1 MIAAELHAKN
11 GNRVRA
17 LEVYRRYVG
26 YFAQPVEINL
36 ETRNKIAEILK
47 VQNDRQAYLNELE
60 KIVSIDASAGSD
72 RTPRTRYLAAKAAL
86 VLAEESYDAFVAVKL
101 VKPLEVNLRKKRE
114 LMKAATQKFNQ
125 LVDYEIGETTAAA
138 TFYLA
143 EIYAHFSKAL
153 MTSERPV
160 LTFDYHRVK
169 PGETLSTIAKRY
181 DSDVR
186 RIARANNLNKSNFI
200 VAGKK
205 LKIPRGLY
213 PLELEQYELAI
224 EEQAYPFEEKAI
236 KVHQSNLALIT
247 KGVYNDWID
256 KSLQKLAE
264 FVPVRYDKQEETSGI
279 ISSLET
285 YIFEID
291 RPIPSVPQAF
301 ESLEPAQVEEPGP
314 ATDAEAVESLQVEKP
329 VSAEEPEQI
338 EQSFGVREHNQNLGQ
353 APEPAQEGFRGGP

>member
-1 MIAAELHAKN
+1 
-11 GNRVRA
+11 
-17 LEVYRRYVG
+17 
-26 YFAQPVEINL
+26 
-36 ETRNKIAEILK
+36 
-47 VQNDRQAYLNELE
+47 
-60 KIVSIDASAGSD
+60 
-72 RTPRTRYLAAKAAL
+72 
-86 VLAEESYDAFVAVKL
+86 VAVRL

-125 LVDYEIGETTAAA
+125 LIDYEIGEFTAAA

-169 PGETLSTIAKRY
+169 PGETLSAIAKRY

-236 KVHQSNLALIT
+236 DIHESNLKLISR
-247 KGVYNDWID
+247 GVYNVWID

-264 FVPVRYDKQEETSGI
+264 FVPARYDKPEETSGI
-279 ISSLET
+279 VSSLET
-285 YIFEID
+285 YIFEIE
-291 RPIPSVPQAF
+291 RPAPPAS
-301 ESLEPAQVEEPGP
+301 ESAEPLQVEETGSVTEFEPKAP
-314 ATDAEAVESLQVEKP
+314 VQVEESVSVTESEPEEPEQVKEP
-329 VSAEEPEQI
+329 VSVTEFEPEEPEQI
-338 EQSFGVREHNQNLGQ
+338 KEPVQAEQPVQTLQQVGAHKQTQR
-353 APEPAQEGFRGGP
+353 

>member
-1 MIAAELHAKN
+1 VEL
-11 GNRVRA
+11 
-17 LEVYRRYVG
+17 
-26 YFAQPVEINL
+26 NL
-36 ETRNKIAEILK
+36 ETRNKIAKIVK
-47 VQNDRQAYLNELE
+47 AQNDQKSYLNELK
-60 KIVSIDASAGSD
+60 KIVAIDASAGIA

-86 VLAEESYDAFVAVKL
+86 VLAEENYDAFVAVKL

-114 LMKAATQKFNQ
+114 LMKAATQRFNQ
-125 LVDYEIGETTAAA
+125 LVDYEIGEFTAAA

-143 EIYAHFSKAL
+143 EIYSHFSKAL

-160 LTFDYHRVK
+160 LTFDYYRVK

-236 KVHQSNLALIT
+236 DIHESNLKLISR
-247 KGVYNDWID
+247 GVYNVWID

-264 FVPVRYDKQEETSGI
+264 FVPARYDKPEEASGI

-285 YIFEID
+285 YIFEIERTTPPMPPELKSD
-291 RPIPSVPQAF
+291 APAKVEDPGSVA
-301 ESLEPAQVEEPGP
+301 ESETGEPEQDEEPGLVTESESKEPVKVEDLEAVTEAETAASTQVEESVQ
-314 ATDAEAVESLQVEKP
+314 AEKSV
-329 VSAEEPEQI
+329 QI
-338 EQSFGVREHNQNLGQ
+338 EQSIDARKHTQ
-353 APEPAQEGFRGGP
+353 R